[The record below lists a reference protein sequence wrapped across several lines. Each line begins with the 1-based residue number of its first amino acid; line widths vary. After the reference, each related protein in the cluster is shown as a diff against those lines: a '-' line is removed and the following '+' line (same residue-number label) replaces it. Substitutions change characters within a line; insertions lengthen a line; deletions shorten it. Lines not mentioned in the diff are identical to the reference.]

1 MNAPEPRL
9 MAEATRYA
17 AAPRQ
22 LLINGQWR
30 PALSGKTFDVFN
42 PATGEVIARVAEGD
56 AADVDLAVA
65 AARDAFPKWA
75 ALPPAARSRIL
86 WKLGD
91 LIDQHAEELAALESL
106 DNGKPMSIAAVVDI
120 PLAAQTFRYYAGWCD
135 KLGGATPYVNI
146 PAMHTYT
153 LREPVGVCAQI
164 VPWNF
169 PLLMASWKVAPC
181 LATGN
186 VSILKPAEETPLTAL
201 RLAELALEA
210 GVPPGVLNVIPGY
223 GHTAGAA
230 LSAHPGVDKI
240 AFTGSTEVG
249 KLIVQAATG
258 NLKKVSLELG
268 GKSPNIVL
276 ADADIDAAIAGSANA
291 IFFNSGQVCVAGSRL
306 YAERKVFDRVVEGV
320 SQVAKGIKVAAGHDP
335 LAQMGP
341 LVSKTQFDRVTGY
354 IRTGRDEGARV
365 VAGGGRVGSQGYF
378 VEPTVLLDV
387 NEKMRVVRE
396 EIFGPVLVAQ
406 PVDDLEEI
414 ARVANDSPYGLAAS
428 VWTRDLSKA
437 HKMAAMLK
445 AGTVWI
451 NCHTALDPNMPF
463 GGYKQSGWGRE
474 YGKES
479 LELYTQMKAVY
490 AQL

>member
-1 MNAPEPRL
+1 MNAPENRFL
-9 MAEATRYA
+9 SVAEQYA
-17 AAPRQ
+17 RAERQ
-22 LLINGQWR
+22 LLIDGQWR
-30 PALSGKTFDVFN
+30 PAVSGKTFDVYN

-56 AADVDLAVA
+56 AADVDLAVT
-65 AARDAFPKWA
+65 AARAAFPGWA
-75 ALPPAARSRIL
+75 ALPPAARSQIL
-86 WKLGD
+86 WKVGE
-91 LIDQHAEELAALESL
+91 LIDRHAQELAALESL
-106 DNGKPMSIAAVVDI
+106 DNGKPMSMALAVDI

-135 KLGGATPYVNI
+135 KLEGATPATNL
-146 PAMHTYT
+146 PSMHAYT

-186 VSILKPAEETPLTAL
+186 TSILKPAEETPLTAL
-201 RLAELALEA
+201 RLGELMLEA
-210 GVPPGVLNVIPGY
+210 GVPPGVINVIPGY

-230 LSAHPGVDKI
+230 LSRHAGVDKV

-249 KLIVQAATG
+249 KLIVQAASG

-276 ADADIDAAIAGSANA
+276 ADADIEAAIAGSANA

-306 YAERKVFDRVVEGV
+306 YADRKVFDRVVDGV
-320 SQVAKGIKVAAGHDP
+320 SQFAKNIKVAAGNDP
-335 LAQMGP
+335 QSQMGP
-341 LVSKTQFDRVTGY
+341 LVSSTQFERVTSH
-354 IRTGRDEGARV
+354 IRSGREEGARV
-365 VAGGGRVGSQGYF
+365 ATGGGQVGTRGYF

-387 NEKMRVVRE
+387 SEGMRVVRE

-406 PVDDLEEI
+406 PVDELDEI
-414 ARVANDSPYGLAAS
+414 VRVANDTPYGLAAS

-437 HKMAAMLK
+437 HKMAAALK

-451 NCHTALDPNMPF
+451 NTHSLLDPSMPF

-479 LELYTQMKAVY
+479 IDLYTQMKAVY

>member
-1 MNAPEPRL
+1 MNAPEIRL
-9 MAEATRYA
+9 HAMAQQYA
-17 AAPRQ
+17 GAPRQ

-65 AARDAFPKWA
+65 AAREAFPAWA
-75 ALPPAARSRIL
+75 ALPPAARAQIL
-86 WKLGD
+86 WKVGE
-91 LIDQHAEELAALESL
+91 LIDRHTQELAALESL
-106 DNGKPMSIAAVVDI
+106 DNGKPMSIAAAVDI

-146 PAMHTYT
+146 PAMHAYT

-201 RLAELALEA
+201 RLAELMMEA
-210 GVPPGVLNVIPGY
+210 GVPPGVINVIPGY

-230 LSAHPGVDKI
+230 LSAHAGVDKV

-249 KLIVQAATG
+249 KLIVQAASG

-276 ADADIDAAIAGSANA
+276 ADADLDAAIAGSANA

-306 YAERKVFDRVVEGV
+306 YADRKVFDRVVDGV
-320 SQVAKGIKVAAGHDP
+320 SQIARGIKVAAGDDP
-335 LAQMGP
+335 QAQMGP
-341 LVSKTQFDRVTGY
+341 LVSSTQFERVTGY

-365 VAGGGRVGSQGYF
+365 VAGGGQVGSRGYF
-378 VEPTVLLDV
+378 VEPTVMLDV
-387 NEKMRVVRE
+387 NENMRVVRE

-406 PVDDLEEI
+406 AVDDLEQI

>member
-1 MNAPEPRL
+1 MNAPEARHL
-9 MAEATRYA
+9 A
-17 AAPRQ
+17 AAEHYARAEHQ
-22 LLINGQWR
+22 LLINGKWQ
-30 PALSGKTFDVFN
+30 PAASGKTFEVFN

-56 AADVDLAVA
+56 AADVDLAVTA
-65 AARDAFPKWA
+65 ACDAFPKWA
-75 ALPPAARSRIL
+75 ALAPARRSQIL
-86 WKLGD
+86 WKIGE
-91 LIDQHAEELAALESL
+91 LIDQNAQELAALESL
-106 DNGKPMSIAAVVDI
+106 DNGKPMALALAVDVA
-120 PLAAQTFRYYAGWCD
+120 LAAQTFRYYAGWCD
-135 KLGGATPYVNI
+135 KLEGSTPVTNL
-146 PAMHTYT
+146 PSVHAYT
-153 LREPVGVCAQI
+153 RREPVGVCAQI

-201 RLAELALEA
+201 RLAQLMQEA
-210 GVPPGVLNVIPGY
+210 GVPVGVIQVIPGF

-230 LSAHPGVDKI
+230 LSAHPRVDKV

-249 KLIVQAATG
+249 KLIVQAASG

-306 YAERKVFDRVVEGV
+306 YAERKVFDKVVDGI
-320 SQVAKGIKVAAGHDP
+320 SSFAKNIKVAAGNDP
-335 LAQMGP
+335 QSQMGP
-341 LVSKTQFDRVTGY
+341 LVSTTQLERVTSY
-354 IRTGRDEGARV
+354 IQAGKAEGARI
-365 VAGGGRVGSQGYF
+365 ATGGARLGDKGYF

-387 NEKMRVVRE
+387 NESMRVVRE

-406 PVDDLEEI
+406 PVDDLEQI
-414 ARVANDSPYGLAAS
+414 AKVANDTPYGLAAS

-437 HKMAAMLK
+437 HQMAALLK

-451 NCHTALDPNMPF
+451 NTHGILDPSMPF

-479 LELYTQMKAVY
+479 IELYTQMKAVY

>member
-1 MNAPEPRL
+1 MNAPENRFL
-9 MAEATRYA
+9 SVAEQYA
-17 AAPRQ
+17 RAERQ
-22 LLINGQWR
+22 LLIDGQWR
-30 PALSGKTFDVFN
+30 PAVSGKTFDVYN

-56 AADVDLAVA
+56 AADVDLAVT
-65 AARDAFPKWA
+65 AARAAFPGWA
-75 ALPPAARSRIL
+75 ALPPAARSQIL
-86 WKLGD
+86 WKVGE
-91 LIDQHAEELAALESL
+91 LIDRHAQELAALESL
-106 DNGKPMSIAAVVDI
+106 DNGKPMSMALAVDI

-135 KLGGATPYVNI
+135 KLEGATPATNL
-146 PAMHTYT
+146 PSMHAYT

-186 VSILKPAEETPLTAL
+186 TSILKPAEETPLTAL
-201 RLAELALEA
+201 RLGELMLEA
-210 GVPPGVLNVIPGY
+210 GVPPGVINVIPGY

-230 LSAHPGVDKI
+230 LSRHAGVDKV

-249 KLIVQAATG
+249 KLIVQAASG

-276 ADADIDAAIAGSANA
+276 ADADIEAAIAGSANA

-306 YAERKVFDRVVEGV
+306 YADRKVFDRVVDGV
-320 SQVAKGIKVAAGHDP
+320 SQFAKNIKVAAGNDP
-335 LAQMGP
+335 QSQMGP
-341 LVSKTQFDRVTGY
+341 LVSSTQFERVTSY
-354 IRTGRDEGARV
+354 IRSGREEGARV
-365 VAGGGRVGSQGYF
+365 ATGGGQVGTRGYF

-387 NEKMRVVRE
+387 SEGMRVVRE

-406 PVDDLEEI
+406 PVDELDEI
-414 ARVANDSPYGLAAS
+414 VRVANDTPYGLAAS

-437 HKMAAMLK
+437 HKMAAALK

-451 NCHTALDPNMPF
+451 NTHSLLDPSMPF

-479 LELYTQMKAVY
+479 IDLYTQMKAVY

>member
-1 MNAPEPRL
+1 MNAPEARHFAV
-9 MAEATRYA
+9 AEQFARGEH
-17 AAPRQ
+17 Q

-30 PALSGKTFDVFN
+30 PAASGKTFDVYN
-42 PATGEVIARVAEGD
+42 PANGEVIARVAEGD
-56 AADVDLAVA
+56 AADVDLAVT
-65 AARDAFPKWA
+65 AARAAFPKWA
-75 ALPPAARSRIL
+75 ALPPAARSQIL
-86 WKLGD
+86 WKVGD
-91 LIDQHAEELAALESL
+91 LIDKHAHELAALESL
-106 DNGKPMSIAAVVDI
+106 DNGKPLSLALAVDI
-120 PLAAQTFRYYAGWCD
+120 PLAAQTFRYYAGWAD
-135 KLGGATPYVNI
+135 KLEGATTATNLPN
-146 PAMHTYT
+146 MHAYT
-153 LREPVGVCAQI
+153 RREPVGVCAQI

-201 RLAELALEA
+201 RLAELMLEA
-210 GVPPGVLNVIPGY
+210 GVPPGVINVIPGY

-230 LSAHPGVDKI
+230 LSGHPGVDKV

-249 KLIVQAATG
+249 KLIVQAAAG

-276 ADADIDAAIAGSANA
+276 ADADLDAAITGSANA

-306 YAERKVFDRVVEGV
+306 YADRRIFDRVVDGV
-320 SQVAKGIKVAAGHDP
+320 SQFAKSIKVAAGNDP
-335 LAQMGP
+335 QSQMGP
-341 LVSKTQFDRVTGY
+341 LVSSTQFDRVTSY
-354 IRTGRDEGARV
+354 IRTGREEGARILT
-365 VAGGGRVGSQGYF
+365 GGGQIGNRGYF
-378 VEPTVLLDV
+378 VEPTVMLDV
-387 NEKMRVVRE
+387 NEGMRVVRE

-406 PVDDLEEI
+406 PVDDIEEI
-414 ARVANDSPYGLAAS
+414 ARVANDTPYGLAAS

-437 HKMAAMLK
+437 HRMAAMLK

-451 NCHTALDPNMPF
+451 NTHGVLDPHMPF

-474 YGKES
+474 SGKES
-479 LELYTQMKAVY
+479 IELYTQMKSVY

>member
-1 MNAPEPRL
+1 MNAPENRFL
-9 MAEATRYA
+9 SVAEQYA
-17 AAPRQ
+17 RAERQ
-22 LLINGQWR
+22 LLIDGQWR
-30 PALSGKTFDVFN
+30 PAVSGKTFDVYN

-56 AADVDLAVA
+56 AADVDLAVT
-65 AARDAFPKWA
+65 AARAAFPGWA
-75 ALPPAARSRIL
+75 ALPPAARSQIL
-86 WKLGD
+86 WKVGE
-91 LIDQHAEELAALESL
+91 LIDRHAQELAALESL
-106 DNGKPMSIAAVVDI
+106 DNGKPMSMALAVDI

-135 KLGGATPYVNI
+135 KLEGATPATNL
-146 PAMHTYT
+146 PSMHAYT

-186 VSILKPAEETPLTAL
+186 TSILKPAEETPLTAL
-201 RLAELALEA
+201 RLGELMLEA
-210 GVPPGVLNVIPGY
+210 GVPPGVINVIPGY

-230 LSAHPGVDKI
+230 LSRHAGVDKV

-249 KLIVQAATG
+249 KLIVQAASG

-276 ADADIDAAIAGSANA
+276 ADADIEAAIAGSANA
-291 IFFNSGQVCVAGSRL
+291 IFFISGQVCVAGSRL
-306 YAERKVFDRVVEGV
+306 YADRKVFDRVVDGV
-320 SQVAKGIKVAAGHDP
+320 SQFAKNIKVAAGNDP
-335 LAQMGP
+335 QSQMGP
-341 LVSKTQFDRVTGY
+341 LVSSTQFERVTSY
-354 IRTGRDEGARV
+354 IRSGREEGARV
-365 VAGGGRVGSQGYF
+365 ATGGGQVGTRGYF

-387 NEKMRVVRE
+387 SEGMRVVRE

-406 PVDDLEEI
+406 PVDELDQI
-414 ARVANDSPYGLAAS
+414 VRVANDTPYGLAAS

-437 HKMAAMLK
+437 HKMAAALK

-451 NCHTALDPNMPF
+451 NTHSLLDPSMPF

-479 LELYTQMKAVY
+479 IDLYTQMKAVY

>member
-1 MNAPEPRL
+1 MNAPENRFL
-9 MAEATRYA
+9 SVAEQYA
-17 AAPRQ
+17 RAERQ
-22 LLINGQWR
+22 LLIDGQWR
-30 PALSGKTFDVFN
+30 SAVSGKTFDVYN

-56 AADVDLAVA
+56 AADVDLAVT
-65 AARDAFPKWA
+65 AARAAFPGWA
-75 ALPPAARSRIL
+75 ALPPAARSQIL
-86 WKLGD
+86 WKVGE
-91 LIDQHAEELAALESL
+91 LIDRHAQELAALESL
-106 DNGKPMSIAAVVDI
+106 DNGKPMSMALAVDI

-135 KLGGATPYVNI
+135 KLEGATPATNL
-146 PAMHTYT
+146 PSMHAYT

-186 VSILKPAEETPLTAL
+186 TSILKPAEETPLTAL
-201 RLAELALEA
+201 RLGELMLEA
-210 GVPPGVLNVIPGY
+210 GVPPGVINVIPGY

-230 LSAHPGVDKI
+230 LSRHAGVDKV

-249 KLIVQAATG
+249 KLIVQAASG

-276 ADADIDAAIAGSANA
+276 ADADIEAAIAGSANA

-306 YAERKVFDRVVEGV
+306 YADRKVFDRVVDGV
-320 SQVAKGIKVAAGHDP
+320 SQFAKNIKVAAGNDP
-335 LAQMGP
+335 QSQMGP
-341 LVSKTQFDRVTGY
+341 LVSSTQFERVTSY
-354 IRTGRDEGARV
+354 IRSGREEGARV
-365 VAGGGRVGSQGYF
+365 ATGGGQVGTRGYF

-387 NEKMRVVRE
+387 SEGMRVVRE

-406 PVDDLEEI
+406 PVDELDEI
-414 ARVANDSPYGLAAS
+414 VRVANDTPYGLAAS

-437 HKMAAMLK
+437 HKMAAALK

-451 NCHTALDPNMPF
+451 NTHSLLDPSMPF

-479 LELYTQMKAVY
+479 IDLYTQMKAVY

>member
-1 MNAPEPRL
+1 MNAPDTLVLAAQRFAS
-9 MAEATRYA
+9 AERN
-17 AAPRQ
+17 
-22 LLINGQWR
+22 LLINGRWQ
-30 PALSGKTFDVFN
+30 PSASGKTFDVFN
-42 PATGEVIARVAEGD
+42 PATGEVLARVAEGD
-56 AADVDLAVA
+56 KADVDLAVT
-65 AARDAFPKWA
+65 AARAAFPKWA

-86 WKLGD
+86 WKIGD
-91 LIDQHAEELAALESL
+91 LIDQHAQELATLESL
-106 DNGKPMSIAAVVDI
+106 DNGKPMSLALAVDI
-120 PLAAQTFRYYAGWCD
+120 ALAAQTFRYYAGWCD
-135 KLGGATPYVNI
+135 KLEGATTQTNL
-146 PAMHTYT
+146 PAMHAYT
-153 LREPVGVCAQI
+153 LREPIGVCGQI

-201 RLAELALEA
+201 RLGELMLEA
-210 GVPPGVLNVIPGY
+210 GVPEGVINIIPGF

-230 LSAHPGVDKI
+230 LSGHPGVDKI

-249 KLIVQAATG
+249 KLIVQAAAG

-276 ADADIDAAIAGSANA
+276 ADADLDAAIAGSANA

-306 YAERKVFDRVVEGV
+306 YAERRIFDRVVEGV
-320 SQVAKGIKVAAGHDP
+320 STFAKNIKVGAGLEP
-335 LAQMGP
+335 ESQMGP
-341 LVSKTQFDRVTGY
+341 LVSSTQFERVSGF
-354 IRTGRDEGARV
+354 IRSGRDEGATV
-365 VAGGGRVGSQGYF
+365 TTGGGKIGERGYF
-378 VEPTVLLDV
+378 VQPTVLVDV
-387 NEKMRVVRE
+387 NDTMRVVRE

-406 PVDDLEEI
+406 PVDDIEQI
-414 ARVANDSPYGLAAS
+414 ARTANDTEYGLAAS

-437 HKMAAMLK
+437 HRMAAALK

-451 NCHTALDPNMPF
+451 NTHGLLDTNMPF

-479 LELYTQMKAVY
+479 IDLYTQMKAVY

>member
-1 MNAPEPRL
+1 MNAPERHL
-9 MAEATRYA
+9 HSLA
-17 AAPRQ
+17 RQ
-22 LLINGQWR
+22 FAGGERKLLIDGQWR
-30 PALSGKTFDVFN
+30 PALSGKTFDVFD
-42 PATGEVIARVAEGD
+42 PATGAVLARVAEGD
-56 AADVDLAVA
+56 AADVELAVA
-65 AARDAFPKWA
+65 AARRAFPLWA
-75 ALPPAARSRIL
+75 ALLPAARSKIL
-86 WKLGD
+86 WKIGE
-91 LIDQHAEELAALESL
+91 LIDANAQELAELESL
-106 DNGKPMSIAAVVDI
+106 DNGKPASIAAAVDI

-135 KLGGATPYVNI
+135 KLGGATPHVNI
-146 PAMHTYT
+146 PSMHAYT
-153 LREPVGVCAQI
+153 LREPVGVCGQI

-201 RLAELALEA
+201 RLGELMLEA
-210 GVPPGVLNVIPGY
+210 GVPPGVINIIAGY

-249 KLIVQAATG
+249 KLIVQAASG

-276 ADADIDAAIAGSANA
+276 ADADVDAAIAGSANA

-306 YAERKVFDRVVEGV
+306 YADRSIFDRVVDGV
-320 SQVAKGIKVAAGHDP
+320 SQIARGIKVAPGVDP
-335 LAQMGP
+335 QSQMGP
-341 LVSKTQFDRVTGY
+341 LVSSTQFERVTGY
-354 IRTGRDEGARV
+354 IRSGRDEGARV
-365 VAGGGRVGSQGYF
+365 VTGGGQVGHEGYF

-387 NEKMRVVRE
+387 NENMRVVRE

-428 VWTRDLSKA
+428 IWTRDLSKA
-437 HKMAAMLK
+437 HRMAALLK

-474 YGKES
+474 CGRES

>member
-1 MNAPEPRL
+1 MNAPEQNLHKIARQ
-9 MAEATRYA
+9 YA
-17 AAPRQ
+17 NGERK
-22 LLINGQWR
+22 LLIDGQWR

-42 PATGEVIARVAEGD
+42 PATGEVLARVAEGD
-56 AADVDLAVA
+56 VADVDLAVA
-65 AARDAFPKWA
+65 AARKAFGPWA
-75 ALPPAARSRIL
+75 ALPPAARSKIL
-86 WKLGD
+86 WKVGE
-91 LIDQHAEELAALESL
+91 LIDANAQELAELESL
-106 DNGKPMSIAAVVDI
+106 DNGKPVSIAAAVDI
-120 PLAAQTFRYYAGWCD
+120 PMAAQTFRYYAGWCD
-135 KLGGATPYVNI
+135 KLGGATPCVNI
-146 PAMHTYT
+146 PAMHAYT
-153 LREPVGVCAQI
+153 LREPVGVCGQI

-169 PLLMASWKVAPC
+169 PLLMAAWKIAPC
-181 LATGN
+181 LAAGN

-201 RLAELALEA
+201 RLGELMLEA
-210 GVPPGVLNVIPGY
+210 GVPPGVINIIPGY

-249 KLIVQAATG
+249 RLIVQAATG

-276 ADADIDAAIAGSANA
+276 ADADLDAAIAGSANA

-306 YAERKVFDRVVEGV
+306 YADRKIFDRVVDGI
-320 SQVAKGIKVAAGHDP
+320 SQIARSIKVAPGTDP
-335 LAQMGP
+335 QSQMGP
-341 LVSKTQFDRVTGY
+341 LVSSTQLDRVTGY

-365 VAGGGRVGSQGYF
+365 ATGGGQIGSQGYF

-387 NEKMRVVRE
+387 NENMRVVRE

-437 HKMAAMLK
+437 HRMAALLK

-474 YGKES
+474 NGQEA

>member
-1 MNAPEPRL
+1 MNAPENRFL
-9 MAEATRYA
+9 SVAEQYA
-17 AAPRQ
+17 RAERQ
-22 LLINGQWR
+22 LLIDGQWR
-30 PALSGKTFDVFN
+30 PAVSGKTFDVYN

-56 AADVDLAVA
+56 AADVDLAVT
-65 AARDAFPKWA
+65 AARAAFPGWA
-75 ALPPAARSRIL
+75 ALPPAARSQIL
-86 WKLGD
+86 WKVGE
-91 LIDQHAEELAALESL
+91 LIDRHAQELAALESL
-106 DNGKPMSIAAVVDI
+106 DNGKPMSMALAVDI

-135 KLGGATPYVNI
+135 KLEGATPATNL
-146 PAMHTYT
+146 PSMHAYT

-186 VSILKPAEETPLTAL
+186 TSILKPAEETPLTAL
-201 RLAELALEA
+201 RLGELMLEA
-210 GVPPGVLNVIPGY
+210 GVPPGVINVIPGY

-230 LSAHPGVDKI
+230 LSRHAGVDKV

-249 KLIVQAATG
+249 KLIVQAASG

-276 ADADIDAAIAGSANA
+276 ADADIEAAIAGSANA

-306 YAERKVFDRVVEGV
+306 YADRKVFDRVVDGV
-320 SQVAKGIKVAAGHDP
+320 SQFAKNIKVAAGNDP
-335 LAQMGP
+335 QSQMGP
-341 LVSKTQFDRVTGY
+341 LVSSTQFERVTSY
-354 IRTGRDEGARV
+354 IRSGREEGARV
-365 VAGGGRVGSQGYF
+365 ATGGGQVGTRGYF

-387 NEKMRVVRE
+387 SEGMRVVRE

-406 PVDDLEEI
+406 PVDELDQI
-414 ARVANDSPYGLAAS
+414 VRVANDTPYGLAAS

-437 HKMAAMLK
+437 HKMAAALK

-451 NCHTALDPNMPF
+451 NTHSLLDPSMPF

-479 LELYTQMKAVY
+479 IDLYTQMKAVY

>member
-1 MNAPEPRL
+1 MNAPENRFL
-9 MAEATRYA
+9 SVAEQYA
-17 AAPRQ
+17 RAERQ
-22 LLINGQWR
+22 LLIDGQWR
-30 PALSGKTFDVFN
+30 PAVSGKTFDVYN

-56 AADVDLAVA
+56 AADVDLAVT
-65 AARDAFPKWA
+65 AARAAFPGWA
-75 ALPPAARSRIL
+75 ALPPAARSQIL
-86 WKLGD
+86 WKVGE
-91 LIDQHAEELAALESL
+91 LIDRHAQELAALESL
-106 DNGKPMSIAAVVDI
+106 DNGKPMSMALAVDI

-135 KLGGATPYVNI
+135 KLEGATPATNL
-146 PAMHTYT
+146 PSMHAYT

-186 VSILKPAEETPLTAL
+186 TSILKPAEETPLTAL
-201 RLAELALEA
+201 RLGELMLEA
-210 GVPPGVLNVIPGY
+210 GVPPGVINVIPGY
-223 GHTAGAA
+223 GHSAGAA
-230 LSAHPGVDKI
+230 LSRHAGVDKV

-249 KLIVQAATG
+249 KLIVQAASG

-276 ADADIDAAIAGSANA
+276 ADADIEAAIAGSANA

-306 YAERKVFDRVVEGV
+306 YADRKVFDRVVDGV
-320 SQVAKGIKVAAGHDP
+320 SQFAKNIKVAAGNDP
-335 LAQMGP
+335 QSQMGP
-341 LVSKTQFDRVTGY
+341 LVSSTQFERVTSY
-354 IRTGRDEGARV
+354 IRSGREEGARV
-365 VAGGGRVGSQGYF
+365 ATGGGQVGTRGYF

-387 NEKMRVVRE
+387 SEGMRVVRE

-406 PVDDLEEI
+406 PVDELDQI
-414 ARVANDSPYGLAAS
+414 VRVANDTPYGLAAS

-437 HKMAAMLK
+437 HKMAAALK

-451 NCHTALDPNMPF
+451 NTHLLLDPSMPF

-474 YGKES
+474 CGKES
-479 LELYTQMKAVY
+479 IDLYTQMKAVY

>member
-1 MNAPEPRL
+1 MNAPENRHL
-9 MAEATRYA
+9 SVAEQYA
-17 AAPRQ
+17 RAERQ

-30 PALSGKTFDVFN
+30 AAVSGKTFDVYN
-42 PATGEVIARVAEGD
+42 PANGEVIARVAEGD
-56 AADVDLAVA
+56 AADVDLAVK
-65 AARDAFPKWA
+65 AAREAFPGWA
-75 ALPPAARSRIL
+75 ALAPAARSQIL
-86 WKLGD
+86 WKVGE
-91 LIDQHAEELAALESL
+91 LIDQHAQELAALESL
-106 DNGKPMSIAAVVDI
+106 DNGKPLSMALAVDI

-135 KLGGATPYVNI
+135 KLEGATPTTNL
-146 PAMHTYT
+146 PAMHAYT

-186 VSILKPAEETPLTAL
+186 TSILKPAEETPLTAL
-201 RLAELALEA
+201 RLGELMLEA
-210 GVPPGVLNVIPGY
+210 GVPPGVINVIPGY

-230 LSAHPGVDKI
+230 LSGHPGVDKV

-249 KLIVQAATG
+249 KLIVQAASG

-306 YAERKVFDRVVEGV
+306 YADRKIFDRVVDGV
-320 SQVAKGIKVAAGHDP
+320 SQFAKNIKVAAGNDP
-335 LAQMGP
+335 QSQMGP
-341 LVSKTQFDRVTGY
+341 LVSSTQFERVTSY
-354 IRTGRDEGARV
+354 IRSGREEGARV
-365 VAGGGRVGSQGYF
+365 ATGGGQVGSRGYF

-387 NEKMRVVRE
+387 NEGMRVVRE

-406 PVDDLEEI
+406 PVDDLDDI
-414 ARVANDSPYGLAAS
+414 VRVANDTPYGLAAS
-428 VWTRDLSKA
+428 VWTRDLGKA
-437 HKMAAMLK
+437 HKMAAALK

-451 NCHTALDPNMPF
+451 NTHSMLDPSMPF

-479 LELYTQMKAVY
+479 IDLYTQMKAVY